1 MSKKKTKWEYPS
13 IDGWATYPFSVDG
26 VDFISAIDKKG
37 SMYRQIK
44 KLPAS
49 VFNAMNIGAV
59 REAIGSVKTMTKEE
73 LVEELYRVN
82 EGATQALILLP

>member
-13 IDGWATYPFSVDG
+13 TEGWAKYPFSVEG

-44 KLPAS
+44 KLPAGL
-49 VFNAMNIGAV
+49 FKAMNIGAV
-59 REAIGSVKTMTKEE
+59 EEAIGSVENMTKDE
-73 LVEELYRVN
+73 LIKELYRVN
-82 EGATQALILLP
+82 KGATQALILLA